1 MSRRRSWRRVA
12 QGVGFLIG
20 LGLLGWCVSVAL
32 SEQNREQL
40 TRLLDA
46 SAWQVVLLLACS
58 VGTLVFNGLI
68 FWVTLLPIKRTGVVY
83 ILSVNSVVTLLSY
96 APFKIALAF
105 RVLVH
110 HRIDRVPLLTIG
122 AWFTVIGV
130 LTATVL
136 VPAIGASL
144 IFEGGTAL
152 WWGAWIGGAAL
163 LTGLSIAVAR
173 IFAGDRGWERLIG
186 LMGKVGLG
194 FLVRWLGTE
203 HGRKIHAG
211 VDMLAHTRASS
222 VAGVF
227 RVMDILVQAVRV
239 LVAAEILGIEMGW
252 GAAMVIA
259 STYYLIGMLSPIGML
274 GPRESGIAGVA
285 ALAGMS
291 GAGGAESILL
301 VGVLISA
308 TEAFV
313 NLAGGGLGAAYL
325 RVDRW
330 LLKSGMGGSG
340 VDEESSDATGV

>member
-1 MSRRRSWRRVA
+1 MSQRRPWRRAA

-40 TRLLDA
+40 SRLLDA
-46 SAWQVVLLLACS
+46 SAWQVGLLLACS
-58 VGTLVFNGLI
+58 VSTLLLNGLI
-68 FWVTLLPIKRTGVVY
+68 FWVVLLPVKRTGVVY
-83 ILSVNSVVTLLSY
+83 MSSVNGAATLLSY

-110 HRIDRVPLLTIG
+110 QRIDRVPLLTIG
-122 AWFTVIGV
+122 AWFAAIGM

-136 VPAIGASL
+136 VPAIGASF
-144 IFEGGTAL
+144 IFDGGTAL

-163 LTGLSIAVAR
+163 LTGLAIGVAS
-173 IFAGDRGWERLIG
+173 IFAGDRGWARLIG

-211 VDMLAHTRASS
+211 VDMLAHSRSS
-222 VAGVF
+222 SAAGSL
-227 RVMDILVQAVRV
+227 RVLDILVQAVRV
-239 LVAAEILGIEMGW
+239 LVAAEILGIELGW

-259 STYYLIGMLSPIGML
+259 STYFMIGMLSPIGML

-285 ALAGMS
+285 ALAGLS
-291 GAGGAESILL
+291 GEAGAESILL
-301 VGVLISA
+301 VGMLISA

-325 RVDRW
+325 RIDRW
-330 LLKSGMGGSG
+330 LLKSGLGKPAQ
-340 VDEESSDATGV
+340 DEESA

>member
-1 MSRRRSWRRVA
+1 MSQRTPWRRIA

-20 LGLLGWCVSVAL
+20 LGLLWWCVSVAL

-40 TRLLDA
+40 SRLLDA
-46 SAWQVVLLLACS
+46 SALQVGLLLACS
-58 VGTLVFNGLI
+58 VGTLLLNGLI
-68 FWVTLLPIKRTGVVY
+68 FWVVLLPVKRTGVVY
-83 ILSVNSVVTLLSY
+83 MLSVNGAATLLSY

-110 HRIDRVPLLTIG
+110 QRIDRVPLLTIG
-122 AWFTVIGV
+122 SWFAVIGV

-136 VPAIGASL
+136 VPAIGASF
-144 IFEGGTAL
+144 IFDGGTAL
-152 WWGAWIGGAAL
+152 WWVAWIGGAAL
-163 LTGLSIAVAR
+163 LTGLGIGVAS
-173 IFAGDRGWERLIG
+173 IFAGDRGWGRLIG

-211 VDMLAHTRASS
+211 VDMLAHWRASS
-222 VAGVF
+222 AAGSL
-227 RVMDILVQAVRV
+227 RVMDILLQAVRV
-239 LVAAEILGIEMGW
+239 LVAAEILGIELGW

-259 STYYLIGMLSPIGML
+259 STYFLIGMLSPIGML

-285 ALAGMS
+285 ALAGLS
-291 GAGGAESILL
+291 GQGGAESILL
-301 VGVLISA
+301 VGMLISA

-330 LLKSGMGGSG
+330 LLKSGIGKPDR
-340 VDEESSDATGV
+340 DEE